1 MKEENRSEQ
10 TRFTFRERFRYWFDN
25 RMTKGSLGLIRVLII
40 ASVLLAVLVALLI
53 ISCGFAEEG
62 DEAAVI
68 WDSIA
73 TVINAWMPSFEDG
86 TPGYILLMA
95 VVAIAGVLFT
105 SVLIG
110 IITSAIEEKIDEL
123 KKGNSRVI
131 ESGHIVVLGFYP
143 GEYTLIRQLILAAAG
158 KPACIVVAEDMEREE
173 IEQDISE
180 NIDVPKNFRIVCRTV
195 DITSPASIEKCSVE
209 TSHTVIVSPTDD
221 ARTMKA
227 ILAVSAILQEKGAA
241 DIRINAI
248 VSKSSYSIRP
258 SVAAAHNITT
268 LKTHDILA
276 KMMAHSCTQVGL
288 SGTFREV
295 FDFDGS
301 EFYLMDFD
309 GIAGITFEELAART
323 EGGTPAGILSEAGIE
338 LNPEPGRRIGEGE
351 RILVFAPDK
360 DSVHVGPAVPLNKLS
375 VSDKP
380 PVPAEDEADTII
392 IGHNET
398 LPTILRELPENVTH
412 VVLAGQETDEE
423 EKAALAAAAKQR
435 GIELEYYDGDVSDE
449 AVQTELA
456 KTAEHIVILNDH
468 DKDEDE
474 ADMET
479 IFRLLDLRDIRS
491 RLGLSF
497 NITVE
502 MRLEKSEELV
512 GQGESTDFLVSSNM
526 SSLIL
531 AQLAENPELV
541 DVFREILSNKG
552 NELLLQNAGDLRLT
566 GRYSVRDLRR
576 IMLRYGFVLLGR
588 LDAQNNSSF
597 NLPLDAILELTG
609 EDSLIVLGETA

>member
-10 TRFTFRERFRYWFDN
+10 TRFTLRERFRYWFDN

-173 IEQDISE
+173 IEQDIAE

-227 ILAVSAILQEKGAA
+227 ILAVSAILQEKGAS

-268 LKTHDILA
+268 LKTNDILA

-301 EFYLMDFD
+301 EFYLLDFD
-309 GIAGITFEELAART
+309 GIAGLTFEELVSRT
-323 EGGTPAGILSEAGIE
+323 EGGTPAGILSRTGIE
-338 LNPEPGRRIGEGE
+338 LNPEPGRRISEGD
-351 RILVFAPDK
+351 RILVFAPDE
-360 DSVHVGPAVPLNKLS
+360 DSVHIVPAVPLNKLD

-412 VVLAGQETDEE
+412 VVLAGQETDAE

-435 GIELEYYDGDVSDE
+435 GIELEYYDGDISDE

-479 IFRLLDLRDIRS
+479 IFRLLDMRDIRT
-491 RLGLSF
+491 RLGLGF

-552 NELLLQNAGDLRLT
+552 NELLLKNAGDLRLT

-588 LDAQNNSSF
+588 LDAQNNSTF
-597 NLPLDAILELTG
+597 NLPLEAVLELTD
-609 EDSLIVLGETA
+609 EDSLIVLGESA

>member
-10 TRFTFRERFRYWFDN
+10 TRFTLRERFRYWFDN

-227 ILAVSAILQEKGAA
+227 ILAVSAILQEKGAS

-268 LKTHDILA
+268 LKTNDILA
-276 KMMAHSCTQVGL
+276 KMMAHACTQVGL

-309 GIAGITFEELAART
+309 GIAGLTFEELVSRT
-323 EGGTPAGILSEAGIE
+323 EEGTPAGILSQTGIE
-338 LNPEPGRRIGEGE
+338 LNPEPGRRISEGD
-351 RILVFAPDK
+351 RILVFAPDE
-360 DSVHVGPAVPLNKLS
+360 DSVHIGPAVPLNKLD

-380 PVPAEDEADTII
+380 PVVAEDEADTII

-412 VVLAGQETDEE
+412 VVLAGQETDAE

-479 IFRLLDLRDIRS
+479 IFRLLDMRDIRT
-491 RLGLSF
+491 RLGLGF

-541 DVFREILSNKG
+541 DVFREILSNEG
-552 NELLLQNAGDLRLT
+552 NELLLKNAGDLRLT

-588 LDAQNNSSF
+588 LDAQNNSTF
-597 NLPLDAILELTG
+597 NLPLEAILELTD
-609 EDSLIVLGETA
+609 EDSLIVLGESA

>member
-1 MKEENRSEQ
+1 
-10 TRFTFRERFRYWFDN
+10 
-25 RMTKGSLGLIRVLII
+25 
-40 ASVLLAVLVALLI
+40 
-53 ISCGFAEEG
+53 
-62 DEAAVI
+62 
-68 WDSIA
+68 
-73 TVINAWMPSFEDG
+73 
-86 TPGYILLMA
+86 
-95 VVAIAGVLFT
+95 
-105 SVLIG
+105 
-110 IITSAIEEKIDEL
+110 
-123 KKGNSRVI
+123 
-131 ESGHIVVLGFYP
+131 
-143 GEYTLIRQLILAAAG
+143 
-158 KPACIVVAEDMEREE
+158 
-173 IEQDISE
+173 
-180 NIDVPKNFRIVCRTV
+180 
-195 DITSPASIEKCSVE
+195 
-209 TSHTVIVSPTDD
+209 
-221 ARTMKA
+221 
-227 ILAVSAILQEKGAA
+227 
-241 DIRINAI
+241 
-248 VSKSSYSIRP
+248 
-258 SVAAAHNITT
+258 
-268 LKTHDILA
+268 
-276 KMMAHSCTQVGL
+276 
-288 SGTFREV
+288 
-295 FDFDGS
+295 
-301 EFYLMDFD
+301 
-309 GIAGITFEELAART
+309 
-323 EGGTPAGILSEAGIE
+323 
-338 LNPEPGRRIGEGE
+338 
-351 RILVFAPDK
+351 
-360 DSVHVGPAVPLNKLS
+360 
-375 VSDKP
+375 
-380 PVPAEDEADTII
+380 
-392 IGHNET
+392 
-398 LPTILRELPENVTH
+398 TILREQPENVTH

>member
-323 EGGTPAGILSEAGIE
+323 EGGTPAGILSEAGLE

>member
-380 PVPAEDEADTII
+380 PVPTEDEADTII

>member
-10 TRFTFRERFRYWFDN
+10 TRFTLRERFRYWFDN

-227 ILAVSAILQEKGAA
+227 ILAVSAVLQEKGAS

-268 LKTHDILA
+268 LKTNDILA

-301 EFYLMDFD
+301 EFYLLDFD
-309 GIAGITFEELAART
+309 GIAGLTFEELVSRT
-323 EGGTPAGILSEAGIE
+323 EGGTPAGILSTTGIE
-338 LNPEPGRRIGEGE
+338 INPEPGWRISEGD
-351 RILVFAPDK
+351 RILVFAPNE
-360 DSVHVGPAVPLNKLS
+360 DSVHIGPAVPLNKLD

-380 PVPAEDEADTII
+380 PVAAEDEADTII

-412 VVLAGQETDEE
+412 VVLAGQETDLE

-449 AVQTELA
+449 AVQTALA

-479 IFRLLDLRDIRS
+479 IFRLLDMRDIRT
-491 RLGLSF
+491 RLGLGF

-541 DVFREILSNKG
+541 DVFREILSNEG
-552 NELLLQNAGDLRLT
+552 NELLLKNAGDLRLT

-588 LDAQNNSSF
+588 LDAQNNSTF
-597 NLPLDAILELTG
+597 NLPLEAVLELTD
-609 EDSLIVLGETA
+609 EDSLIVLGESA

>member
-398 LPTILRELPENVTH
+398 LP
-412 VVLAGQETDEE
+412 
-423 EKAALAAAAKQR
+423 
-435 GIELEYYDGDVSDE
+435 
-449 AVQTELA
+449 
-456 KTAEHIVILNDH
+456 
-468 DKDEDE
+468 
-474 ADMET
+474 
-479 IFRLLDLRDIRS
+479 
-491 RLGLSF
+491 
-497 NITVE
+497 
-502 MRLEKSEELV
+502 
-512 GQGESTDFLVSSNM
+512 
-526 SSLIL
+526 
-531 AQLAENPELV
+531 
-541 DVFREILSNKG
+541 
-552 NELLLQNAGDLRLT
+552 
-566 GRYSVRDLRR
+566 
-576 IMLRYGFVLLGR
+576 
-588 LDAQNNSSF
+588 
-597 NLPLDAILELTG
+597 
-609 EDSLIVLGETA
+609 

>member
-423 EKAALAAAAKQR
+423 EKTALAAAAKQR